1 MLSPKGTWCSPA
13 PQPLNPWQF
22 PEECTEV
29 GGGRCGIPAS
39 SSADNVPT
47 IHPFLFFCASVPSSC
62 GCHRESKCLLAPCSY
77 SGSQREPQGP
87 GEKGLSRALSCSYL
101 PSSLAKASALPLE
114 VEALSTGQVHPSF
127 CRMRCRLLGSTRACQ
142 TCLILGE

>member
-1 MLSPKGTWCSPA
+1 MLPPKGTWCSPA

-47 IHPFLFFCASVPSSC
+47 IHPFLFSVPQFPPHVVATENPSAC
-62 GCHRESKCLLAPCSY
+62 WLPVAIAVV
-77 SGSQREPQGP
+77 SGNLRV
-87 GEKGLSRALSCSYL
+87 
-101 PSSLAKASALPLE
+101 LE
-114 VEALSTGQVHPSF
+114 
-127 CRMRCRLLGSTRACQ
+127 RRACLEHLAAP
-142 TCLILGE
+142 TCPRP